1 MSAYCYLTQYFYLI
15 SDFKNWVKKLFLAY
29 FYRSF
34 SLPHN
39 IAVRRPILNFKT
51 IFCIYI
57 QFSFILYKIDFL
69 YLHYFWVKIA
79 FEVRRSDF
87 VIVFLKQVLSLYR
100 CSSQLHSRCSV
111 AVQCYPISCT
121 HERLVLVENQ
131 FMYSTVCV
139 QIRGITYLFQ
149 LSCNL
154 CVKHYNLVSN
164 FGFWSFNLLVSCNW
178 WRNTSLQEDHTTPD
192 ESSSQGNI

>member
-1 MSAYCYLTQYFYLI
+1 MILLVTPSSIFWTAYSFLNELCPEILKNKKNLLWWFRSLHPNDYCLLLHNPHFYLI

-87 VIVFLKQVLSLYR
+87 VIVFLKTGSKSVQV
-100 CSSQLHSRCSV
+100 
-111 AVQCYPISCT
+111 
-121 HERLVLVENQ
+121 
-131 FMYSTVCV
+131 F
-139 QIRGITYLFQ
+139 
-149 LSCNL
+149 
-154 CVKHYNLVSN
+154 
-164 FGFWSFNLLVSCNW
+164 
-178 WRNTSLQEDHTTPD
+178 
-192 ESSSQGNI
+192 